1 MSVSLVQEKR
11 KTGKFSPSKGS
22 FKSKHYLSCSSS
34 FFFLAANVHPPH
46 FSKTLWPA
54 PQGLNLPLFL
64 APSSKECNP
73 ENEIILNHIFNEI
86 FNLEQHQGISAE
98 SPCWLWLSKSEVS

>member
-1 MSVSLVQEKR
+1 MSVSLVQEKS

-22 FKSKHYLSCSSS
+22 CKSKHSLSCSSS
-34 FFFLAANVHPPH
+34 FFFLAANVQPPRV
-46 FSKTLWPA
+46 SKTLWPA

-73 ENEIILNHIFNEI
+73 ENEVILNHIFSEI
-86 FNLEQHQGISAE
+86 LNLEQHQGIGRAGSF
-98 SPCWLWLSKSEVS
+98 WRL